1 MEFVIYLKIDNN
13 DIYHKTMR
21 PKDTLSYKF
30 VLSDEIKDDRPKA
43 FDQALIEKINK
54 NEALKCYSML
64 MKLRL
69 TMKDYDTPVAK
80 LLRLKKYYE
89 NVLGSY
95 LDFFEVKPFQLPQW
109 RLDKKNNI
117 PEFALNLVT
126 GENIRLSPKQ
136 GKFAKLFYEHF
147 VHSKK
152 GSEWMWWGEAIELM
166 KKTERINEDWKCMT
180 DIFEKKEGR
189 EKLNKLFDSNPEGRV
204 IYYRLKTED

>member
-69 TMKDYDTPVAK
+69 TMK
-80 LLRLKKYYE
+80 
-89 NVLGSY
+89 
-95 LDFFEVKPFQLPQW
+95 EVS
-109 RLDKKNNI
+109 I
-117 PEFALNLVT
+117 T
-126 GENIRLSPKQ
+126 GCFLTQ
-136 GKFAKLFYEHF
+136 
-147 VHSKK
+147 
-152 GSEWMWWGEAIELM
+152 
-166 KKTERINEDWKCMT
+166 
-180 DIFEKKEGR
+180 
-189 EKLNKLFDSNPEGRV
+189 
-204 IYYRLKTED
+204 